1 MLGAAICWCPLGRR
15 LLGFPA
21 KGARRLQRPVTPV
34 RAIITT
40 ENMESRARVGLLSP
54 VSIVLATRAS
64 SIVITAAVSTS
75 VP

>member
-1 MLGAAICWCPLGRR
+1 MSTCPSLPRVPRRTAART
-15 LLGFPA
+15 
-21 KGARRLQRPVTPV
+21 LQRPVTPV

-40 ENMESRARVGLLSP
+40 ENIESLARVGLLSP
-54 VSIVLATRAS
+54 VSIVLATSAS